1 MDFTK
6 NTSPNLNK
14 AQYITNWVESV
25 QDQDPEH
32 GIDFPPEIIVPIR
45 LNHSSPLTK
54 APNFPSPNIPRP
66 YISITSASKLSDNSP
81 TPLDHLLPVFPNNT
95 NKNTPKHKTSPFK
108 LNSHKLLKKYSEAE
122 FEKVD
127 SWGFDNDNFND
138 KDNHSDFNSSFF
150 KNSNNSNNS
159 INSILSNNSIFEN
172 IPDVPS
178 SDNGSILFLSDS
190 EIDPPLSLTPKSS
203 EFSALLSSHSTLVKN
218 APTIKHKNS
227 IKNFTLFKKL
237 SNESLNHKSSDLDSL
252 STPTIRKPSLSDK
265 FLGLKT
271 LVDNHNPTNNK
282 DYFSTI
288 SKYSYKYPALDS
300 IRQNSYN
307 KKPMLIKKL
316 GDNQEPKKIGKMVYD
331 KVLKKW
337 RGNELEDLL
346 FCKELEKAILPQSK
360 SSSASPNILFNSL
373 FERDMSTKSNPINIK
388 KSNPSNDSYSIANN
402 YDKFSNTNNANDNTT
417 SFDSGGNASPDLFA
431 PDTPTQNIIY
441 GLDVNKIKKRLLEI
455 SQREQSHKKKMKFDP
470 NKQEWVSDDAP
481 NLPSS
486 SNSPN
491 LAPHQSDD
499 PFSGLSLIDE
509 NDKSNDSDFDS
520 IFAPSSQDL
529 QSWDNDSKDYKKFS
543 KSWFP

>member
-1 MDFTK
+1 MDYTK
-6 NTSPNLNK
+6 NTPSNLNK

-45 LNHSSPLTK
+45 LKTTSPLTK
-54 APNFPSPNIPRP
+54 TPDFPSPNIPLP
-66 YISITSASKLSDNSP
+66 YISITTASKLPDNSP

-95 NKNTPKHKTSPFK
+95 NKNTPKHKSSPFK
-108 LNSHKLLKKYSEAE
+108 LNSHKLLKKYSEAD

-127 SWGFDNDNFND
+127 SWGFDNDNDIHND
-138 KDNHSDFNSSFF
+138 INPPFF
-150 KNSNNSNNS
+150 KNNNSSNNS
-159 INSILSNNSIFEN
+159 INSIISNNSIFEN

-190 EIDPPLSLTPKSS
+190 ENDPPLSLTPKSS
-203 EFSALLSSHSTLVKN
+203 EFSTLLSSHSTLVKN
-218 APTIKHKNS
+218 EPSIKHKIS

-237 SNESLNHKSSDLDSL
+237 SNESLIHKSSDPDSL
-252 STPTIRKPSLSDK
+252 STPTIRKPSLSDQ
-265 FLGLKT
+265 FHGLKT
-271 LVDNHNPTNNK
+271 LVDNHNPTNYK

-300 IRQNSYN
+300 IRQNSCN

-373 FERDMSTKSNPINIK
+373 FERDISTKSNPVNINIPI
-388 KSNPSNDSYSIANN
+388 SNPSNDPYLNAK
-402 YDKFSNTNNANDNTT
+402 DDVKFSNTNNTNDNITP
-417 SFDSGGNASPDLFA
+417 FDSEGNASPNLYA

-470 NKQEWVSDDAP
+470 NKQEWISDDAP

-491 LAPHQSDD
+491 FAPHLSDD

-520 IFAPSSQDL
+520 IFTPSSQDL
-529 QSWDNDSKDYKKFS
+529 QSWDKDSKDYKKFS